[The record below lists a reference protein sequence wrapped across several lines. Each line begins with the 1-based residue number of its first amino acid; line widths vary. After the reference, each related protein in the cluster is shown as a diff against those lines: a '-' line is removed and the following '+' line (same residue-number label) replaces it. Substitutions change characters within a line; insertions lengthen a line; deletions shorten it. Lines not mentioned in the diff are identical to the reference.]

1 MSRII
6 EAFVVVVS
14 TLSLCSSN
22 NGVHGFETAQM
33 QHNTRCCWSHS
44 PSTTRGASLDHC
56 HDLSIRHTSL
66 GLLRR
71 SNNENNNRNHHLL
84 CAVQNTDSDSGYDRS
99 LLVLATVPI
108 AWGTF
113 EPAVRLV
120 YKYEPLM
127 PPLVFSFAYYLVA
140 TSVLT
145 IGTLYSSATAAA
157 ATAAVS
163 ASRSA
168 STTSDEDESTGDTEI
183 IDETT
188 HDATTNKAFGSFS
201 SFSDLPLST
210 RGGIELGTYLFIGN
224 SLQVIG
230 LKTVPSDRA
239 AFLLQL
245 TTIFVPLLK
254 SLTASTVIPLQ
265 TWIACLVALLGV
277 ALIGLD
283 DGAAGVV
290 SYNNNVLNDY
300 TIRSYSDVL
309 HMASSLF
316 DRLPAFSVEDGYIV
330 LAAVFYTFHCIRLE
344 TYARSTASAIGL
356 ATAKATTEMLWS
368 GVVIVGCILVAVALG
383 VEHNNV
389 DGGVAVSTDIVSGI
403 VETARISGERIV
415 AYGEGMQEQMMIS
428 SSSSSSSSF
437 AHFFTSGGWPRVGL
451 ATFWVGAVTV
461 AYTIYAQSYG
471 QSRVPAVTA
480 NLIYSSQPIFT
491 AMVAYFLL
499 GESLGANGYIG
510 GMLIGA
516 AVLLVIAAEA
526 EIDQPPEMMA
536 KTED

>member
-6 EAFVVVVS
+6 KAFVVVS
-14 TLSLCSSN
+14 TLSRSN
-22 NGVHGFETAQM
+22 NNNGIHGFETAWM
-33 QHNTRCCWSHS
+33 QHRSCCSFS
-44 PSTTRGASLDHC
+44 QSTTRGASLDHFY
-56 HDLSIRHTSL
+56 LSIRPSQL
-66 GLLRR
+66 GLLPL
-71 SNNENNNRNHHLL
+71 NKNENNRNRHL
-84 CAVQNTDSDSGYDRS
+84 CAVQNTDNEIDNSDSEYDRS

-127 PPLVFSFAYYLVA
+127 PPLVFSFAYYMVA

-145 IGTLYSSATAAA
+145 IGTLYSSA
-157 ATAAVS
+157 AAVS
-163 ASRSA
+163 VSRSA
-168 STTSDEDESTGDTEI
+168 SSPSAQNRPMASAAVATTTSNEDETGDTKT

-188 HDATTNKAFGSFS
+188 HDAATNKDFGSF
-201 SFSDLPLST
+201 FSGLPLST

-224 SLQVIG
+224 AFQVIG

-277 ALIGLD
+277 ALIGID
-283 DGAAGVV
+283 DGTAGAV
-290 SYNNNVLNDY
+290 SYNSNGLNDND
-300 TIRSYSDVL
+300 ISSYSDIL
-309 HMASSLF
+309 HMSSSLF

-330 LAAVFYTFHCIRLE
+330 LASVFYTFHCVRLE
-344 TYARSTASAIGL
+344 TYARSTALAIGL

-368 GVVIVGCILVAVALG
+368 GFVIFGCILAAVALG
-383 VEHNNV
+383 VENNNV
-389 DGGVAVSTDIVSGI
+389 DGAGVSTDIISGI
-403 VETARISGERIV
+403 VDTARISGERILS
-415 AYGEGMQEQMMIS
+415 YGEGIQEQMMIS
-428 SSSSSSSSF
+428 SSTSTLL
-437 AHFFTSGGWPRVGL
+437 FTSGGWPRVGL
-451 ATFWVGAVTV
+451 ATFWIGAVTV

-471 QSRVPAVTA
+471 QSRVTAVTA

-526 EIDQPPEMMA
+526 ETDQPPETMTNA
-536 KTED
+536 ED